1 MDWHKPCGG
10 KQVDVVF
17 DEDTRMNTIVGY
29 SDVTPADCCGS
40 DVECVPLLDKWQ
52 GEEPYGQ
59 DSDQLHV
66 CTWTSGSDNG
76 GATGI
81 AVGSATP
88 APTLAQQAAA
98 RTSAPTAA
106 PTEPTAAPTAAP
118 TESFATV
125 LAGKGE
131 TLIWAPYGTD
141 QPAGKVLKG
150 YGTGREIAKAR
161 YVNNAKISLAN
172 CHYEQPPDCKD
183 MDLNKLL
190 EAAKLKASDRNIKA
204 FCLNPDDVSFYLM
217 SSAFDWVTFP
227 SKRCPTEYE
236 IFSVQG
242 DGGEDS
248 PRWTKY
254 KDTCPTSGSTMTMLA
269 NGGVSFA
276 TCPWQDG
283 GAPECL
289 KELDTKGTW
298 TCYKQ
303 YTQTDPDLCT
313 KGGVCPPSA

>member
-81 AVGSATP
+81 AVGSVAPVATP
-88 APTLAQQAAA
+88 APTLAEQAAA
-98 RTSAPTAA
+98 RTSAPTRPPTAA

-125 LAGKGE
+125 LAGKSE
-131 TLIWAPYGTD
+131 ELIWAPYGTD
-141 QPAGKVLKG
+141 QPAGKVLNG
-150 YGTGREIAKAR
+150 YGTGKEIKDKR
-161 YVNNAKISLAN
+161 IINEAKISQAMCHDTGSCRELNLDLIYNLA
-172 CHYEQPPDCKD
+172 K
-183 MDLNKLL
+183 L
-190 EAAKLKASDRNIKA
+190 EAGNDKNIKS
-204 FCLNPDDVSFYLM
+204 FCINSDDVSFFLM
-217 SSAFDWVTFP
+217 SPTADWVTFP
-227 SKRCPTEYE
+227 SKRCPITDE
-236 IFSVQG
+236 IFKVSA
-242 DGGEDS
+242 DGGESS

-254 KDTCPTSGSTMTMLA
+254 KDTCPASGS
-269 NGGVSFA
+269 SFA
-276 TCPWQDG
+276 TCPWTSG

-303 YTQTDPDLCT
+303 YEQTDPDLCN
-313 KGGVCPPSA
+313 KGGVCAYI